1 MFKFWLIAVAVV
13 SGTLLTL
20 PAARGEDLPKFSTVG
35 EAVGWVKAKA
45 KCQGNAPRC
54 QIRIDLPK
62 EKRPGSGEWEVWAWL
77 KSSEFAYRFSVTIIR
92 SRYSYLSTDAAVR
105 VRIVKMSQ
113 YFFDKNGK
121 LTETQVGF
129 TIENFKGEVILDFQI
144 PTQSQ
149 MHGEGAGDSIIFSR
163 LGIGWKY

>member
-1 MFKFWLIAVAVV
+1 MFKTWLIAAAVV
-13 SGTLLTL
+13 SGTFLVLT
-20 PAARGEDLPKFSTVG
+20 AARGEDLPKFSTVG

-45 KCQGNAPRC
+45 KCKGNAPRC
-54 QIRIDLPK
+54 KIRIDLPN
-62 EKRPGSGEWEVWAWL
+62 EKRVGSGEWGVWAWL
-77 KSSEFAYRFSVTIIR
+77 ESSKFAYRFSVSIIR
-92 SRYSYLSTDAAVR
+92 SGYSYLSPDAAVR

-144 PTQSQ
+144 PTQSH
-149 MHGEGAGDSIIFSR
+149 MHSEGAGDTIIFSQ

>member
-1 MFKFWLIAVAVV
+1 MFKIWLIAVAVV
-13 SGTLLTL
+13 SGTLLALT
-20 PAARGEDLPKFSTVG
+20 AARGEDLPKFSTVG

-54 QIRIDLPK
+54 KIRIDLPK
-62 EKRPGSGEWEVWAWL
+62 EKGIGSGDWDVWAWL
-77 KSSEFAYRFSVTIIR
+77 DTSEFVYRFSVNIIR
-92 SRYSYLSTDAAVR
+92 SRYSYLSADATVR
-105 VRIVKMSQ
+105 VRIVKRSH

-129 TIENFKGEVILDFQI
+129 TIENFKGEEILNFQI
-144 PTQSQ
+144 PTQSH
-149 MHGEGAGDSIIFSR
+149 MHGEGGGDTIIFSR